1 MVELKWPNRLTVIRH
16 GESEQN
22 VALDLFQHDLEGV
35 LAKQK
40 KIRDA
45 DIQLTKKG
53 FWQATETGKYLNTIS
68 PFDICFVSPYCRTL
82 QTIEAIQKEL
92 DYELL
97 VYNDFRLREKEFGR
111 LHGFTTKEIKAKYP
125 DEYEDRERD
134 GKFYYRL
141 PRGENYPDV
150 CDRIYSFLSKLSRDY
165 AGQNVLIIT
174 HQVPY
179 ILFKS
184 LFEHLNEAEILA
196 LPKPPNCAIEQFELE
211 TGKHPEG
218 RLVQKIFNYIAYN
231 PSDWIEKKQ

>member
-1 MVELKWPNRLTVIRH
+1 MIELKWPRRLTIIRH

-22 VALDLFQHDLEGV
+22 LAFDLFQEDLDGV
-35 LAKQK
+35 LAEQK

-45 DIQLTKKG
+45 DIKLTEKG
-53 FWQATETGKYLNTIS
+53 FWQAQETGKYLNTTA
-68 PFDICFVSPYCRTL
+68 PFDVCFVSPYRRTL
-82 QTIEAIQKEL
+82 QTSQEIIRQL
-92 DYELL
+92 DYDLT

-165 AGQNVLIIT
+165 GGQSVLIVT

-179 ILFKS
+179 VLFKS
-184 LFEHLNEAEILA
+184 IFEHLNEAEILA
-196 LPKPPNCAIEQFELE
+196 IEKPPNCAIEQFELD
-211 TGKHPEG
+211 TNQRPQGK
-218 RLVQKIFNYIAYN
+218 LLQTMFNYVAYT
-231 PSDWIEKKQ
+231 SDD

>member
-1 MVELKWPNRLTVIRH
+1 MLELKWPKRLTIIRH

-22 VALDLFQHDLEGV
+22 VALDLFQNDLEGV
-35 LAKQK
+35 LAEQK

-45 DIQLTKKG
+45 DIKLTKKG
-53 FWQATETGKYLNTIS
+53 IWQAQETGKYLNTTA
-68 PFDICFVSPYCRTL
+68 PFDVCFVSPYLRTL
-82 QTIEAIQKEL
+82 QTSQAIIEQL
-92 DYELL
+92 DYDLTI
-97 VYNDFRLREKEFGR
+97 YNDFRLREKEFGR

-165 AGQNVLIIT
+165 GGQNVLIIS

-179 ILFKS
+179 VLFKS
-184 LFEHLNEAEILA
+184 IFEHLNEAEILA
-196 LPKPPNCAIEQFELE
+196 LPKPPNCAIEQFELQTE
-211 TGKHPEG
+211 ARPEG
-218 RLVQKIFNYIAYN
+218 KLVQTMFNYVAY
-231 PSDWIEKKQ
+231 PVED